1 MRPLFLALT
10 LALSLP
16 VGLLTAPPAHA
27 EAVTLDASTRT
38 AEAAS
43 PALAAL
49 EAALEAARARALA
62 AGAWTN
68 PSLVSQVQLSTN
80 PDANMVT
87 LGFRQPLDFRRLAQQ
102 RREAAEEE
110 IASLALTRT
119 RTRQQVRHQARSAYV
134 SLWLARAALAQHEA
148 LVAYAEAELARGRK
162 RVAAG
167 GLAGHDLVHV
177 EFELAR
183 ARLERQSAAH
193 AAARARVRLNFL
205 WGRPAEAA
213 IEQPPAPTTLPPL
226 APLAAWVAEGQAQRT
241 ELAQSV
247 IAARREERVARLAE
261 SLRFG
266 EGDIDL
272 EAGTTGRGDPTLYGA
287 FGLPVPLWNTREH
300 EAAAARAE
308 RARHEADRAATAQG
322 VGQEIADAYLEAQ
335 QAAERHRMAASG
347 LVPLAGHALEK
358 AEARLR
364 AGAARPAEVL
374 EARQAVLEAESA
386 RLKAL
391 LDYHLAHARLELAAG
406 R

>member
-1 MRPLFLALT
+1 MRPLAVALT

-16 VGLLTAPPAHA
+16 VGLAAAPPAHA
-27 EAVTLDASTRT
+27 EAITLDASTRT

-43 PALAAL
+43 PALKAL

-110 IASLALTRT
+110 IASLALTQT
-119 RTRQQVRHQARSAYV
+119 RTRQQVRHQARTAYV
-134 SLWLARAALAQHEA
+134 SLWLAQATVAQHDRA
-148 LVAYAEAELARGRK
+148 VAYAEAELARGRK

-167 GLAGHDLVHV
+167 ALAGHELVHV

-183 ARLERQSAAH
+183 ARLDRQSAAH
-193 AAARARVRLNFL
+193 DAARARVRLNFL
-205 WGRPAEAA
+205 WGRPAEAPIA
-213 IEQPPAPTTLPPL
+213 QPPAPATLPPL
-226 APLAAWVAEGQAQRT
+226 APLSDWLAEGQAQRT
-241 ELAQSV
+241 ELAQAV

-272 EAGTTGRGDPTLYGA
+272 EAGTTGRGDPTIYGA

-308 RARHEADRAATAQG
+308 SARHEAERAATAQH
-322 VGQEIADAYLEAQ
+322 VAQEIADAYLEVQ
-335 QAAERHRMAASG
+335 QASERHRMAASG

-364 AGAARPAEVL
+364 AGAARPAEVI
-374 EARQAVLEAESA
+374 EARQAVLAAESA

-391 LDYHLAHARLELAAG
+391 LDYHLAHARLALAAG

>member
-1 MRPLFLALT
+1 LFLALT
-10 LALSLP
+10 LALSLSG
-16 VGLLTAPPAHA
+16 GLAIAPPAQA
-27 EAVTLDASTRT
+27 APITLETSART

-43 PALAAL
+43 PALKAL
-49 EAALEAARARALA
+49 DAALEAARARALA

-87 LGFRQPLDFRRLAQQ
+87 VGFRQPLDFRRLAQQ

-110 IASLALTRT
+110 IASLELTRT
-119 RTRQQVRHQARSAYV
+119 RTRQQVHHQAKTAYV
-134 SLWLARAALAQHEA
+134 SLWLARARVAQHDR
-148 LVAYAEAELARGRK
+148 LVAYAEAELARGRR

-167 GLAGHDLVHV
+167 ALAGHELVHV

-183 ARLERQSAAH
+183 ARLDRQAVAH
-193 AAARARVRLNFL
+193 EADRARVRLNFL
-205 WGRPAEAA
+205 WGRAA
-213 IEQPPAPTTLPPL
+213 DAPIAQPPAPATLPTLSPL
-226 APLAAWVAEGQAQRT
+226 ADWLAEGQAQRT
-241 ELAQSV
+241 ELAQAV

-272 EAGTTGRGDPTLYGA
+272 EAGTTGRGDPTIYGA
-287 FGLPVPLWNTREH
+287 FGLPVPVWNTREH

-308 RARHEADRAATAQG
+308 GARHEAERAATAQG
-322 VGQEIADAYLEAQ
+322 VAQEIADAYLEVQ

-347 LVPLAGHALEK
+347 LLPLAGHALEK
-358 AEARLR
+358 AEARVR
-364 AGAARPAEVL
+364 AGAGRPAEVL
-374 EARQAVLEAESA
+374 EARQAILDAESA
-386 RLKAL
+386 RLNAL
-391 LDYHLAHARLELAAG
+391 LDYHLAHARLEWAAG